1 MSEKTELA
9 PTEGLKERSRHLRGT
24 LVESLGDAITG
35 AIREEDLHIL
45 KHHGTYQ
52 QDDRDMRNE
61 RRKQFLEPAYSFMIR
76 ARMPG
81 GVCTPEQWLAMD
93 DIAQQFGNNTL
104 RLTTRQTFQF
114 HGVVKD
120 HLKPTFQRMHS
131 VLVDAIAACGDVNR
145 NVMCN
150 PNPVESQVHEEVY
163 QWAVK
168 ISEHLLP
175 NTNAYAE
182 VWLDGEKVDVET
194 EKEPIYGDTYL
205 PRKYKTVVA
214 VPPYNDVDIYAHD
227 MGFIAIIEAGE
238 LKGFNITV
246 GGGLGM
252 THGDPETFARLADLI
267 GFCTPDQVLEVSEK
281 ILTIQRDYGDRV
293 NRRLARFKYTIA
305 KHGIEWFKKEL
316 NERLGYDLQA
326 PRPFEFISNSDRYGW
341 VEGYDGRWHLNL
353 FIENGRIKDGD
364 GLRLMTGLREVAKVH
379 RGDFRI
385 TPNQNIIIANI
396 APEKR
401 PEIEALVEKYELQDG
416 ARISA
421 VRRNSMACVA
431 FPTCSL
437 AMAESERYLPSLVT
451 KVEQQLADHGL
462 QDEEITVRMQGCPNG
477 CGRAVLAQIGFIGKG
492 PGKYNM
498 YLGAGRWGQRFS
510 ALYLENIDEAEILAE
525 LDALFGRFAA
535 QRQPSEPFGDFVIR
549 AGIVAENTEPSAFHS
564 EMKRVDVIEVA

>member
-1 MSEKTELA
+1 MSEQQLA
-9 PTEGLKERSRHLRGT
+9 PTEGMKANSRHLRGT
-24 LVESLGDAITG
+24 LVDSLDDAITG

-52 QDDRDMRNE
+52 QDDRDLRNE

-81 GVCTPEQWLAMD
+81 GVCTPQQWLAMD
-93 DIAQQFGNNTL
+93 DISREFGNNTL

-120 HLKPTFQRMHS
+120 HLKPTFQYMHS

-150 PNPVESQVHEEVY
+150 PNPVESHVHEEVY

-182 VWLDGEKVDVET
+182 IWLDGKKVDVET

-214 VPPYNDVDIYAHD
+214 IPPYNDVDIYAHD
-227 MGFIAIIEAGE
+227 MGFIAIIEDGE
-238 LKGFNITV
+238 LKGFNVTV

-252 THGDPETFARLADLI
+252 SHGDPETFARLADLI

-305 KHGIEWFKKEL
+305 KHGIDWFKKEL
-316 NERLGYDLQA
+316 NDRLGYDLQTA
-326 PRPFEFISNSDRYGW
+326 RPFEFISNSDRYGW
-341 VEGYDGRWHLNL
+341 VQGYDGRWHLNL

-364 GLRLMTGLREVAKVH
+364 GLQLMTGLREVAKVH
-379 RGDFRI
+379 EGDFRI

-401 PEIEALVEKYELQDG
+401 SEIEVLVDKYDLQDG

-510 ALYLENIDEAEILAE
+510 ALYRENIDEAEILAE
-525 LDALFGRFAA
+525 LDDLFGRFAA
-535 QRQPSEPFGDFVIR
+535 KRQPSEPFGDFVIR
-549 AGIVAENTEPSAFHS
+549 AGIVAENSEPSAFHN
-564 EMKRVDVIEVA
+564 EMKRIEAFEVV